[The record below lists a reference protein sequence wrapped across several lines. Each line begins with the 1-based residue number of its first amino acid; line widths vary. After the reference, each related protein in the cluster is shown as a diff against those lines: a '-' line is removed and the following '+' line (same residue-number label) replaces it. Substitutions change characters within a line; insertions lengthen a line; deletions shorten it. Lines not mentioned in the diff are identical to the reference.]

1 MAIFTYKIKNNL
13 LPKIVI
19 DLFTCPNHKY
29 NLIIRNTDFSINTF
43 NTVKYG
49 KNSLRY
55 FGPHLWSKLNS
66 SIRLEPCF
74 SVFKNKIR
82 KLDLLKHS
90 T

>member
-1 MAIFTYKIKNNL
+1 MAIFTYMIKNKL
-13 LPKIVI
+13 LPKTVI

-29 NLIIRNTDFSINTF
+29 NLRNIDFSINSF
-43 NTVKYG
+43 NTVKYD

-66 SIRLEPCF
+66 SIRLEPCG

-82 KLDLLKHS
+82 KFDLLKHS